1 MCVRVLA
8 NWLKRGVAMG
18 VAYCK
23 KAGGLRMDS
32 WTYTRFTA
40 KVCYEPKYSS
50 LTVSTNWQ
58 KRGRG
63 L

>member
-23 KAGGLRMDS
+23 KEQNFQIDAQ
-32 WTYTRFTA
+32 TCTRFRG
-40 KVCYEPKYSS
+40 KGDDVPKDS
-50 LTVSTNWQ
+50 
-58 KRGRG
+58 
-63 L
+63 